1 MLSSLVRGMRL
12 ELTCR
17 NRHYPLKVAC
27 LPISPPAP
35 LSIYVLQLSSQL
47 AFSDRAR
54 NRTRTCTSF
63 EHSHLKRA
71 RLPIP
76 PPGLTRLHC
85 KGTTKIETTKYRPEI
100 VRT

>member
-35 LSIYVLQLSSQL
+35 LSIYILQLSSQL

-71 RLPIP
+71 RLPFRH
-76 PPGLTRLHC
+76 PGFSFALQR
-85 KGTTKIETTKYRPEI
+85 
-100 VRT
+100 